1 MDTFGIKLFI
11 AVICISLIT
20 FSGAL
25 PPAYKRHL
33 DTVYGRAIG
42 VILVM
47 LILEFAGWVV
57 GLLAAMTLLILLP
70 STVSEGFNPKIEGFT
85 VLEKKKE
92 SGRSNKWFS
101 EKLLGKSKE
110 IDGDNL
116 LQLPVF

>member
-1 MDTFGIKLFI
+1 MDTFGIKLLI

-20 FSGAL
+20 FSGAV

-47 LILEFAGWVV
+47 LILEFAGWPV
-57 GLLAAMTLLILLP
+57 GILAAMTLLILLP
-70 STVSEGFNPKIEGFT
+70 STVSEGFT
-85 VLEKKKE
+85 VLEKKMV
-92 SGRSNKWFS
+92 SGQSNKWFS
-101 EKLLGKSKE
+101 ERLLGKSRE
-110 IDGDNL
+110 IDGDNI

>member
-1 MDTFGIKLFI
+1 MDTFGIKLLI

-57 GLLAAMTLLILLP
+57 GLLAAMTILILLP
-70 STVSEGFNPKIEGFT
+70 STVSEGFITEGFT
-85 VLEKKKE
+85 ILEKKKE
-92 SGRSNKWFS
+92 SGPSNKWFS

-110 IDGDNL
+110 IYGDNI

>member
-1 MDTFGIKLFI
+1 MDTFGIKLLI

-20 FSGAL
+20 FSGAV

-47 LILEFAGWVV
+47 LTLEFAGWPV
-57 GLLAAMTLLILLP
+57 GILAVMTLLILLP
-70 STVSEGFNPKIEGFT
+70 STTNEGFT
-85 VLEKKKE
+85 VLEKKQVTRD
-92 SGRSNKWFS
+92 GRWFS
-101 EKLLGKSKE
+101 EKVLGEHIKE
-110 IDGDNL
+110 IDGDNI